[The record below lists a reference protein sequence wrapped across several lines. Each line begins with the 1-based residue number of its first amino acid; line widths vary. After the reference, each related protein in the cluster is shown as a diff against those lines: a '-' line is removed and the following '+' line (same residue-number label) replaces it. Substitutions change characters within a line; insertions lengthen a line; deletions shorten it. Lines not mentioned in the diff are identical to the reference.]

1 MAWFINMIN
10 VLSALSGQ
18 STVMFKL
25 SWYMSIQQ
33 RVFVPRLNIGVEWNI
48 SIYDIITNSEIN
60 VFLHNYIKYFGFF
73 STICKNGTEGYI
85 LTYGVNCLMVGC
97 QVISDYVKMKDWLR
111 WSTWFKLYIYIGA
124 ISTNIICNFYLCLL
138 YNFFLFNLF
147 CSINV

>member
-1 MAWFINMIN
+1 MDYGM
-10 VLSALSGQ
+10 VHEQSALSGQ

-73 STICKNGTEGYI
+73 QHLQK
-85 LTYGVNCLMVGC
+85 
-97 QVISDYVKMKDWLR
+97 
-111 WSTWFKLYIYIGA
+111 
-124 ISTNIICNFYLCLL
+124 
-138 YNFFLFNLF
+138 
-147 CSINV
+147 